1 MNVVAMATHI
11 AAGGDLPPGAL
22 DWLRVGFR
30 RFLRG
35 DASLVVSLRL
45 TSACKKAIRNRAL
58 LRAAEL
64 LDDGRNIDPWP
75 LAGEVF
81 KAIEKYGSATRRENA
96 GALPPIA
103 QAIREAKESGAKV
116 EITREQIN
124 RILKN
129 LR

>member
-75 LAGEVF
+75 LAGEVL
-81 KAIEKYGSATRRENA
+81 KAIEKYGYARCDARTLVRYHLSRRPSEMPT
-96 GALPPIA
+96 LC
-103 QAIREAKESGAKV
+103 V
-116 EITREQIN
+116 DITREQIN